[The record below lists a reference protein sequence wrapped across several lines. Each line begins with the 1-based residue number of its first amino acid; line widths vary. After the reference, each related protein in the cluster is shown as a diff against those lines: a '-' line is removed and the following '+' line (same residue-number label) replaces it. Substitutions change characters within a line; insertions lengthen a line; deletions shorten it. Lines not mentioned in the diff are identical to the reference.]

1 MRKNEKMIA
10 LRLYQIGMS
19 KDTIY
24 KTMKENKLDV
34 TREAIRKYLKYPKVR
49 GSFKKSNY
57 LKKISVI
64 KGSHKVNPNI
74 DIKGEIKR
82 TNKQF
87 LQWAMIVLLKDKKIK
102 NQKSY
107 SHLVRYDPYTHDW
120 GSP

>member
-34 TREAIRKYLKYPKVR
+34 KRDEIRKYLKYPKVR
-49 GSFKKSNY
+49 GSFKNSNY
-57 LKKISVI
+57 LKKIFVI

-74 DIKGEIKR
+74 DIKDAIRR

-87 LQWAMIVLLKDKKIK
+87 LQWSMITLIKDKKIK

-107 SHLVRYDPYTHDW
+107 SHLIRYDPYINDW
-120 GSP
+120 TSL

>member
-49 GSFKKSNY
+49 GSYDSNY
-57 LKKISVI
+57 LKKISII
-64 KGSHKVNPNI
+64 KKSHKINPNV
-74 DIKGEIKR
+74 DIKDSIKR

-87 LQWAMIVLLKDKKIK
+87 LQWAMITLIKDKKIK

-107 SHLVRYDPYTHDW
+107 SHLIRYDPYINDW
-120 GSP
+120 TSL

>member
-10 LRLYQIGMS
+10 LKLYQIGMA
-19 KDTIY
+19 KDTVY

-34 TREAIRKYLKYPKVR
+34 KRDVIRKYLKYPKVR
-49 GSFKKSNY
+49 GSYKNSNY

-64 KGSHKVNPNI
+64 KQSHKVNPNI
-74 DIKGEIKR
+74 DIKDSIKR

-107 SHLVRYDPYTHDW
+107 GHLVRYDPYTHDW